1 MLIQLPDYFELH
13 NEKTNCSNFGF
24 PLSEKK
30 SIFLSFGWFLYY
42 LQANHLSGLKN
53 ESFIDISIN
62 FDN

>member
-30 SIFLSFGWFLYY
+30 KYFPVFWLVSLLLAG
-42 LQANHLSGLKN
+42 K
-53 ESFIDISIN
+53 SFIRIKK
-62 FDN
+62 